1 MMGDGDDWVLGM
13 LLLTGALFGGAILLA
28 VM

>member
-13 LLLTGALFGGAILLA
+13 LLLTSAAFGAAILLA